1 MEEEKTFYIEV
12 DLPNLL
18 LNSNIE
24 TFTQTIIFEWLKVIT
39 ERAIEIEDEVILS
52 CLCKLRIIKGDK
64 KTLKK
69 LDKKLKK
76 WELKK

>member
-1 MEEEKTFYIEV
+1 MEEEKTFYIQV

-24 TFTQTIIFEWLKVIT
+24 SYNSTIIFEWLKAIT

-52 CLCKLRIIKGDK
+52 CLCKLHIIKGDK